1 MRHLLALTLVLSI
14 ASSRSSAQQL
24 PIPNGTVREGT
35 LSFDGKATLGDFTGT
50 TTTVTGK
57 FTGGAT
63 LADIRGNVEVPV
75 QTLVTGNGKRDRD
88 LNKSMESEQYP
99 MLRFNLLGVDAAGT
113 GTSDSIPATLRGM
126 MTIHGVTRE
135 VSIPAILRFRA
146 DGVRAQGSLPLNLKD
161 YKIGGLTKMFGML
174 KMHEDIVVRLDV
186 DFDFS
191 AY

>member
-1 MRHLLALTLVLSI
+1 M
-14 ASSRSSAQQL
+14 
-24 PIPNGTVREGT
+24 
-35 LSFDGKATLGDFTGT
+35 
-50 TTTVTGK
+50 
-57 FTGGAT
+57 
-63 LADIRGNVEVPV
+63 EVPV

-99 MLRFNLLGVDAAGT
+99 MLRFNLLGVDPAGT
-113 GTSDSIPATLRGM
+113 GTPDSIPATLRGM

-135 VSIPAILRFRA
+135 VSMPAILRFRA

-191 AY
+191 AS